1 MFKYFILIIII
12 LVCSI
17 VNADVIVPAGNINGD
32 IWTKTNSPYRIDGN
46 ITIDSLIIEPGVEV
60 LFQGNYGIDV
70 NGILIANGFYSD
82 SIYFKPDTLLTFD
95 WQGISFYNDSLNSKL
110 SYCLIEE
117 SDNYGIRIENC
128 DSPPIIHNC
137 KFINNNGNGLLIRNS
152 NIEITNCIFRNNFQ
166 NGIKVEN
173 GILEINNSIMSGNS
187 ESGIYS
193 IYSTDSLK
201 VTNCVIAH
209 NIGTGITWLQGYLEV
224 TNSIIY
230 FNNIDIASLQTNTI
244 VSYSNTEDNS
254 ISGIGNIHL
263 PPDFIDHSEY
273 YLNSSSPCKNSG
285 NPLSY
290 YNDLYFP
297 PSLKGDRNDMGA
309 YGGALAG
316 NWFSPLYIQPDSI
329 NFGRVSYD
337 SSSTI
342 ILKIK
347 NYRDTVINVENIEL
361 IGTDS
366 LIFSVN
372 VQNFI
377 INEFDSTNLNVT
389 FVPNDQSIFI
399 STLEFETTHFG
410 KFYIPVTGEGIKS
423 EISTDPTFVNFG
435 LIDLGNSQNS
445 NIQIVNA
452 GKDTLRLFDI
462 YTTSPEFRVNTT
474 SFNVNPLTPLDSLVV
489 TFTPDSIDIK
499 SDTLIIINNDPNEG
513 RYTIPLTGQGF
524 GPIINLDSIK
534 YDFGSVFLTSDTTIN
549 IFINNNGND
558 SLLLDTIQ
566 FVNNDSNYFRFNDTL
581 QFPFS
586 IDAGSNYSLGIK
598 YKPANMETDSA
609 GIRIQS
615 NDVFNQFVDVSLI
628 GNGISPIFRLN
639 NNVLDFGE
647 IPFNTTVIDSILIS
661 NSGNTSLRIIGDSL
675 KITGTDSAFFNID
688 SVGSFEIP
696 KEDSNYVYVS
706 FNATSEGIK
715 QANLQIVTNDPF
727 NPKDTVQLRGESY
740 APHIL
745 KSTSILNFGNVLK
758 DSVAYLTA
766 TIYNNGIGEL
776 VIFPDSLFIAGSD
789 SEYFQIDSVE
799 SYHINTTDSSKI
811 FISFDASKP
820 EENLAVLNVFSNDPD
835 SHHVSIDLSAF
846 VLVPFIS
853 LSHQTMDFGSI
864 PLFTDKNKSLS
875 IYNFGHNNLTVF
887 YDSLEID
894 GDGAYF
900 FNIDSIPTDN
910 IIQPGDSAKIVLQ
923 YSADS
928 VGTKSANLK
937 IKSSDLVY
945 PEMTVSL
952 TGSSATPKIAIS
964 DTSIDFGTVPANSDT
979 TIKLIITNSG
989 QGNLIIYKDSFFLTG
1004 SDTSSFVINALDSNL
1019 VLLPQTTY
1027 EAGIEFDTDT
1037 VGSRSAKL
1045 HIYCNDYIN
1054 PDIQIDLSGLVFDNT
1069 SASISIDNQHS
1080 SEELSNNQNGN
1091 LRFVVS
1097 TIFPTDSVILNYRQG
1112 GTESFY
1118 SAACTDLAQM
1128 NLWEIAIDSSWITSK
1143 GFEYFIRVYHGWTFT
1158 DWPAKP
1164 KSLLVNFDNVEFPMT
1179 TQKEVYQ
1186 KISVPFCT
1194 AEQTL
1199 EEMFVDNLGNYDS
1212 TQYRI
1217 FDCINGSTYTEI
1229 SNMNGV
1235 IPPGKSLWLIT
1246 KNEVSL
1252 DFNNAKTVPTDTTY
1266 KISLKQGWNMIASP
1280 FNFPVNWSEFA
1291 PDLELRFYDGTKDW
1305 PTVSIME
1312 PFKGYAVNDSLGS
1325 EIFIEP
1331 KEYIGST
1338 GLPKQSMYNEYD
1350 WTINL
1355 HVEQG
1360 KLHDWYNFAGVKYDA
1375 KTGMDKY
1382 DYEEPPPIGDYVGLY
1397 FLINNASTNKLE
1409 KFSSDVKNESNK
1421 GYIYDFEV
1429 IGNISG
1435 KRSLRLEPNSL
1446 PEDFQYIVVNP
1457 DSKTKYDSDK
1467 IDLYLNKNKLQL
1479 IVGNEDFI
1487 NSKTTEFNYV
1497 PSTFR
1502 LEQNYPNPFNPMTTI
1517 NYELPGYSNLSA
1529 TVYNI
1534 LGQKVKTI
1542 LNNVEKEPGY
1552 YQINWD
1558 GKNDFGNNVASG
1570 IYVLSFQSKKYKQSI
1585 KMIVQR

>member
-1 MFKYFILIIII
+1 MKKTLLLLILIIPKLLFANTPVPGGILDGDVWTKIGSPYII
-12 LVCSI
+12 MGDII
-17 VNADVIVPAGNINGD
+17 VNDL
-32 IWTKTNSPYRIDGN
+32 RI
-46 ITIDSLIIEPGVEV
+46 EAGVEV
-60 LFQGNYGIDV
+60 VFNDDYNFQINGVLNCYGM
-70 NGILIANGFYSD
+70 YSD
-82 SIYFKPDTLLTFD
+82 SIVFKPTIMWHGLIFSNCSTTSQLNYCRIDNSYNVGIEVNNGLAPIIRNCSFSGNSNNSIVLDSTDFNVYNCRISNNTRNGIFTNNAKVNIYNSLIVQNGFD
-95 WQGISFYNDSLNSKL
+95 GIVSAVQSDSLRIINS
-110 SYCLIEE
+110 IIA
-117 SDNYGIRIENC
+117 DNG
-128 DSPPIIHNC
+128 
-137 KFINNNGNGLLIRNS
+137 G
-152 NIEITNCIFRNNFQ
+152 
-166 NGIKVEN
+166 N
-173 GILEINNSIMSGNS
+173 GILALMGNVVITNSILNNNSINLAS
-187 ESGIYS
+187 
-193 IYSTDSLK
+193 
-201 VTNCVIAH
+201 
-209 NIGTGITWLQGYLEV
+209 NIL
-224 TNSIIY
+224 
-230 FNNIDIASLQTNTI
+230 NTT
-244 VSYSNTEDNS
+244 VSYSDIVDLTVYP
-254 ISGIGNIHL
+254 GFQNINDD
-263 PPDFIDHSEY
+263 PMFDDIIDY
-273 YLNSSSPCKNSG
+273 VLNNNSPCIDAG
-285 NPLSY
+285 NPNQIF
-290 YNDLYFP
+290 NDIYFP
-297 PSLKGDRNDMGA
+297 PSKGLSINDMGI
-309 YGGALAG
+309 YGGQSAG
-316 NWFSPLYIQPDSI
+316 KWYPPIYFQPDSL
-329 NFGRVSYD
+329 NFGQVSYGD
-337 SSSTI
+337 SLTLN
-342 ILKIK
+342 LKLK
-347 NYRDTVINVENIEL
+347 NYCDSKIFVPTDSIYLSGNHVEVFSVDNDSFSINVM
-361 IGTDS
+361 
-366 LIFSVN
+366 
-372 VQNFI
+372 
-377 INEFDSTNLNVT
+377 DSTNLEIT
-389 FVPNDQSIFI
+389 FEPNDRGVFAAFI
-399 STLEFETTHFG
+399 HINTMNFG
-410 KFYIPVTGEGIKS
+410 SFIIPVNGTGISS
-423 EISTDPTFVNFG
+423 EIGSIELELNFG
-435 LIDLGNSQNS
+435 LVELGNYAEQYLTV
-445 NIQIVNA
+445 VNT
-452 GKDTLRLFDI
+452 GTDTLKIYDI
-462 YTTSPEFRVNTT
+462 ITSDTAFTVDVNTLT
-474 SFNVNPLTPLDSLVV
+474 LNPGLDFDTLQV
-489 TFTPDSIDIK
+489 TFLPNSIDIK
-499 SDTLIIINNDPNEG
+499 ADTLIIINNDPNEG

-688 SVGSFEIP
+688 SVGSIEIP

-745 KSTSILNFGNVLK
+745 KSTSRLDFGNVLK

-820 EENLAVLNVFSNDPD
+820 EENLAVINVFSNDPD
-835 SHHVSIDLSAF
+835 SHHVSIDLRAF
-846 VLVPFIS
+846 VLEPLIHLPKDSV
-853 LSHQTMDFGSI
+853 DFGSI
-864 PLFTDKNKSLS
+864 PFLTDVKKILT
-875 IYNFGHNNLTVF
+875 INNIGDNELTVF
-887 YDSLEID
+887 YDSLEIY
-894 GDGAYF
+894 GNESHF
-900 FNIDSIPTDN
+900 FSIDSIPTDN
-910 IIQPGDSAKIVLQ
+910 IIQPGDSAKIGLQ

-928 VGTKSANLK
+928 VGTKSAYLK

-945 PEMTVSL
+945 PEKTVLL
-952 TGSSATPKIAIS
+952 TGSSATPQIAIS

-1004 SDTSSFVINALDSNL
+1004 TDTSSFVINALDSNL

-1118 SAACTDLAQM
+1118 SAACTNLAQVD
-1128 NLWEIAIDSSWITSK
+1128 LWEIAIDSSWITSK

-1199 EEMFVDNLGNYDS
+1199 EEMFGDNLGNYDS

-1291 PDLELRFYDGTKDW
+1291 PDLELRFYDGTNDW
-1305 PTVSIME
+1305 PPVTVME
-1312 PFKGYAVNDSLGS
+1312 PFKGYAVRDTVGS
-1325 EIFIEP
+1325 DIFIEP
-1331 KEYIGST
+1331 KEYKGST

-1360 KLHDWYNFAGVKYDA
+1360 KLHDRYNFAGVKYDA

-1397 FLINNASTNKLE
+1397 FLINNASTNKPE